1 MSLPLIQRC
10 LRDILQGVEFLHGI
24 KVVHRDLKTANVL
37 VFRDMACKLCDFGL
51 ARDFDDSGT
60 MSVNSEVSTLWYRA
74 PELLMGTNTYSPVID
89 EWGVGVILLEM
100 LLGRCPLMG
109 SVDHVCCCPQVSPS
123 LPDPPPPPQN
133 GKTTREKNKNTTKNG

>member
-51 ARDFDDSGT
+51 VHDLSTGGAKGKVGT
-60 MSVNSEVSTLWYRA
+60 KGFWA
-74 PELLMGTNTYSPVID
+74 PEQLDKHTPYGAECDLWTLGVCAYHWSTATSSLGTERNRAR
-89 EWGVGVILLEM
+89 L
-100 LLGRCPLMG
+100 R
-109 SVDHVCCCPQVSPS
+109 
-123 LPDPPPPPQN
+123 
-133 GKTTREKNKNTTKNG
+133 